1 MINNMGYNVLDI
13 INKAIDI
20 QNRRKIILK
29 RVVSENKAK
38 ANIILMSKV
47 LCNQIDEIIR
57 YYHELED
64 EIRDTEFEE
73 IDIIIYDKI
82 SFLINEFNIKIYHS
96 DIENGKDYLK
106 FSLNLAKDTY
116 SLFIDIQG
124 RLVKNINDT
133 STKTY
138 DILSKIINN
147 IKKQIRTIEKTIS

>member
-1 MINNMGYNVLDI
+1 MGYNVLDI
-13 INKAIDI
+13 IDKAIDI

-29 RVVSENKAK
+29 SVVSEHKAK
-38 ANIILMSKV
+38 ATIILMCKV
-47 LCNQIDEIIR
+47 LCNQIDEIIS

-64 EIRDTEFEE
+64 KIRDTEFEE

-82 SFLINEFNIKIYHS
+82 SFLINEFNNKIYYQ
-96 DIENGKDYLK
+96 DIENAKDYLK
-106 FSLNLAKDTY
+106 FLLNLAKDTY

-147 IKKQIRTIEKTIS
+147 IKKQIETIEKTIS

>member
-1 MINNMGYNVLDI
+1 MGYNVLDI
-13 INKAIDI
+13 IDKAIDI
-20 QNRRKIILK
+20 QNRRKTILK
-29 RVVSENKAK
+29 SVVSEHKAK
-38 ANIILMSKV
+38 ATIILMCKV
-47 LCNQIDEIIR
+47 LCNQIDEIIS

-82 SFLINEFNIKIYHS
+82 SFLINEFNNKIYYQ
-96 DIENGKDYLK
+96 DIENAKDYLK
-106 FSLNLAKDTY
+106 FLLNLAKDTY

-147 IKKQIRTIEKTIS
+147 IKKQIETIEKTIS

>member
-1 MINNMGYNVLDI
+1 MGYNVLDI
-13 INKAIDI
+13 IDKAIDI

-29 RVVSENKAK
+29 SVVSEHKTKAT
-38 ANIILMSKV
+38 IILMCKV
-47 LCNQIDEIIR
+47 LCNQIDEIIS

-82 SFLINEFNIKIYHS
+82 SFLINEFNNKIYYQ
-96 DIENGKDYLK
+96 DIENAKDYLK
-106 FSLNLAKDTY
+106 FLLNLAKDTY

-147 IKKQIRTIEKTIS
+147 IKKQIETIEKTIS

>member
-1 MINNMGYNVLDI
+1 MGYNVLDI
-13 INKAIDI
+13 IDKAIDI

-29 RVVSENKAK
+29 SVVSEHKAK
-38 ANIILMSKV
+38 ATIILMCKV
-47 LCNQIDEIIR
+47 LCNQIDEIIS

-82 SFLINEFNIKIYHS
+82 SFLINEFNNKIYYQ
-96 DIENGKDYLK
+96 DIENAKDYLK
-106 FSLNLAKDTY
+106 FLLNLAKDTY

-147 IKKQIRTIEKTIS
+147 IKKQIETIEKTIS

>member
-1 MINNMGYNVLDI
+1 MGYNVLDI
-13 INKAIDI
+13 IDKAIDI
-20 QNRRKIILK
+20 QNRRKTILK
-29 RVVSENKAK
+29 SVVSEHKTKAT
-38 ANIILMSKV
+38 IILMCKV
-47 LCNQIDEIIR
+47 LCNQIDEIIS

-82 SFLINEFNIKIYHS
+82 SFLINEFNNKIYYQ
-96 DIENGKDYLK
+96 DIENAKDYLK
-106 FSLNLAKDTY
+106 FLLNLAKDTY

-147 IKKQIRTIEKTIS
+147 IKKQIETIEKTIS

>member
-13 INKAIDI
+13 IDKAIDI

-29 RVVSENKAK
+29 SVVSEHKAK

-47 LCNQIDEIIR
+47 LCNQIDKIIN
-57 YYHELED
+57 YYNQLKD
-64 EIRDTEFEE
+64 EMIDTEFEE

-82 SFLINEFNIKIYHS
+82 SFLINEFNIKIYYE
-96 DIENGKDYLK
+96 DIENVKDYLK

-138 DILSKIINN
+138 DILSKIITN
-147 IKKQIRTIEKTIS
+147 IKNQIKTIEKTIS

>member
-1 MINNMGYNVLDI
+1 MGYNVLDI
-13 INKAIDI
+13 IDKAIDI
-20 QNRRKIILK
+20 QNRRKTILK
-29 RVVSENKAK
+29 SVVSEHKTKAT
-38 ANIILMSKV
+38 IILMCKV
-47 LCNQIDEIIR
+47 LCNQIDEIIS

-82 SFLINEFNIKIYHS
+82 SFLINEFNNKIYYQ
-96 DIENGKDYLK
+96 DIENAKDYLK
-106 FSLNLAKDTY
+106 FLLNLAKDTY

-147 IKKQIRTIEKTIS
+147 IKKQIQTIEKTII

>member
-1 MINNMGYNVLDI
+1 MGYNVLDI
-13 INKAIDI
+13 IDKAIDI
-20 QNRRKIILK
+20 QNRRKTILK
-29 RVVSENKAK
+29 SVVSEHKTKAT
-38 ANIILMSKV
+38 IILMCKV
-47 LCNQIDEIIR
+47 LCNQIDEIIS

-82 SFLINEFNIKIYHS
+82 SFLINEFNIKIYYEY
-96 DIENGKDYLK
+96 IENVKDYLK

-147 IKKQIRTIEKTIS
+147 IKKQIETIEKTIS

>member
-1 MINNMGYNVLDI
+1 MGYNVLDI
-13 INKAIDI
+13 IDKAIDI

-29 RVVSENKAK
+29 SVVSEHKAK
-38 ANIILMSKV
+38 ATIILMCKV
-47 LCNQIDEIIR
+47 LCNQIDEIIS

-82 SFLINEFNIKIYHS
+82 SFLINEFNNKIYYQ
-96 DIENGKDYLK
+96 DIENAKDYLK
-106 FSLNLAKDTY
+106 FLLNLAKDTY

-133 STKTY
+133 STKIY

-147 IKKQIRTIEKTIS
+147 IKKQIETIEKTIS

>member
-1 MINNMGYNVLDI
+1 MGYNVLDI
-13 INKAIDI
+13 IDKAIDI
-20 QNRRKIILK
+20 QNRRKTILK
-29 RVVSENKAK
+29 SVVSEHKAK
-38 ANIILMSKV
+38 ATIILMCKV
-47 LCNQIDEIIR
+47 LCNQIDEIIS

-64 EIRDTEFEE
+64 KIRDTEFEE

-82 SFLINEFNIKIYHS
+82 SFLINEFNNKVYYA
-96 DIENGKDYLK
+96 DIENAKEYLK

-147 IKKQIRTIEKTIS
+147 IKKQIETIEKTIS

>member
-1 MINNMGYNVLDI
+1 MGYNVLDI
-13 INKAIDI
+13 IDKAIDI

-29 RVVSENKAK
+29 SVVSENKAK
-38 ANIILMSKV
+38 ATIILMCKV
-47 LCNQIDEIIR
+47 LCNQIDEIIS
-57 YYHELED
+57 YYNELED

-82 SFLINEFNIKIYHS
+82 SFLINEFNIKIYYA
-96 DIENGKDYLK
+96 DIENAKDYLK

>member
-1 MINNMGYNVLDI
+1 MGYNVLDI